1 VAGSPAPAIEAR
13 SGEGA
18 PQALMARTQTRH
30 SVRMSRLFMP
40 TARQINWLL
49 IAGFLALGYAL
60 YIRYLWIEQSAFGLA
75 CDGGLKTW
83 SCLSKKIVAA
93 LFDRNVFGIVALALA
108 ALHVVRP
115 TLLIFGAALVA
126 AGFGI
131 VLYNVA
137 LSSLAVGLLILSFAR
152 RAPATD

>member
-1 VAGSPAPAIEAR
+1 
-13 SGEGA
+13 
-18 PQALMARTQTRH
+18 MARVKARH
-30 SVRMSRLFMP
+30 SAPMSRLFMP

-75 CDGGLKTW
+75 CDGGLNTW
-83 SCLSKKIVAA
+83 SCATKKLVAA

-108 ALHVVRP
+108 ALHFLRP

-126 AGFGI
+126 TAFGI

-137 LSSLAVGLLILSFAR
+137 LSALAAGLLILSLAR
-152 RAPATD
+152 RAPQVD

>member
-1 VAGSPAPAIEAR
+1 MAAAKALHSAP
-13 SGEGA
+13 
-18 PQALMARTQTRH
+18 
-30 SVRMSRLFMP
+30 MSRLFMP

-49 IAGFLALGYAL
+49 VAGFLALGYAL

-75 CDGGLKTW
+75 CDGGLNTW
-83 SCLSKKIVAA
+83 SCSTKKVVQA
-93 LFDRNVFGIVALALA
+93 LFDRNVFGIAALALA
-108 ALHVVRP
+108 ALHVLRP

-137 LSSLAVGLLILSFAR
+137 LSSLAAGLLVLSFAR
-152 RAPATD
+152 RAPEAE